1 MGDHVPSITVTD
13 FTDTAHEGDA
23 DDEYFD
29 SHEDGL
35 SRTSSTFTQ
44 KVIIAGE
51 VTAADGSGQ
60 ASGQITEHVTEVV
73 ATKSTGD
80 AAKQPA
86 SQRVKVSQT
95 TGTITGKLPNSK
107 DAKQVKISGQVTEVT
122 ATQGPTD
129 PPTNQ
134 TPVPGTGPGTG
145 TSTPRRY
152 WAEREVIPRP
162 AKTIRPPKWVRRSL
176 QNSAGSTQGS
186 PLASAPRSL
195 NPSEVWAR
203 HPGDVDYELEEMMA
217 GDGPQGRRASTPPG
231 RTSPDKGTSTPKSLL
246 QKLQQISHSR
256 KASASGPPTRKGKG
270 PEEPRPEEPP
280 IYLEHQTT
288 NTLRGTSQFFAKFL
302 STKRRN
308 ERAMHPMSPDEQSLK
323 LPRKRFGLAP
333 WHQNPSG
340 DTVRTTTSSI
350 RELLFGRTPTS
361 TPQPGATLVE
371 TKPDEYFGVEVPGTR
386 SDDDESLPRQV

>member
-145 TSTPRRY
+145 TSTPRSSRSIRKALSAVLDGSPFRSSLSNNETMPRFKNWGGSDIPQQSTPKPKPVSQTPADPPRPPMLGYEWVWFPAGY

-256 KASASGPPTRKGKG
+256 KASASGPPTRKGK
-270 PEEPRPEEPP
+270 
-280 IYLEHQTT
+280 
-288 NTLRGTSQFFAKFL
+288 
-302 STKRRN
+302 
-308 ERAMHPMSPDEQSLK
+308 
-323 LPRKRFGLAP
+323 
-333 WHQNPSG
+333 
-340 DTVRTTTSSI
+340 V
-350 RELLFGRTPTS
+350 
-361 TPQPGATLVE
+361 
-371 TKPDEYFGVEVPGTR
+371 
-386 SDDDESLPRQV
+386 